1 MAIVEQIQL
10 RCMNFFGVNQRGR
23 IVARNRLVYGS
34 LICVAAYFL
43 LVILYYVRSLFPE
56 IDMIIFSRCLNP
68 IQNWDGKILDVPVWP
83 SSYANRPEYFNIQ
96 YEEAAASNNELANL
110 RRPENQPVIIWG
122 THHKTGT
129 FLAKKLFSRVCAKM
143 GWCCLF
149 HVTRDSVHAVSDA
162 IVHEPVDALG
172 HNQWVWHPRE
182 LNITNYYFIHFYR
195 HPFKKIVSGYKYHY
209 DGTEVWT
216 QKPTLFSNICKYST
230 RLSAQAA
237 TSPIGGTPNRDDVFE
252 YCKGTHLCQTCCRRE
267 HEIAPTIDSN
277 GYSSQLSFKDK
288 TLSYRTPFEY
298 DYICEHLGK
307 MNTSLQHTLQTVP
320 ENKGLL
326 VEAALDFY
334 ENLRMAV
341 LVNQTADD
349 SRTLNIDLDYLT
361 ANYHEGTWLI
371 LRHLK
376 DIIPPET
383 LMALH
388 GDLQFFDLNN
398 SPVYRWSMS
407 NPIINHVTSGESSSS
422 GKKVDGSEVVRW
434 TSKQMNEYLKKHP
447 DVQRLYQPLLEKMHK
462 VISKRPNTLSVA
474 APEVK
479 N

>member
-1 MAIVEQIQL
+1 MKVLEQL
-10 RCMNFFGVNQRGR
+10 PVRFMNFFGLNQRGR
-23 IVARNRLVYGS
+23 IVARTRLIYGA
-34 LICVAAYFL
+34 LLCVGIYFL
-43 LVILYYVRSLFPE
+43 FVVMYYVRSLFPE
-56 IDMIIFSRCLNP
+56 IDMIIFSRCMNP

-83 SSYANRPEYFNIQ
+83 SNYANRPSHFNIHF
-96 YEEAAASNNELANL
+96 EKETATNTELANL
-110 RRPENQPVIIWG
+110 HRPADRPVIIWG

-172 HNQWVWHPRE
+172 HNQWIWHPRE

-216 QKPTLFSNICKYST
+216 QKPTLFSNLCTYSE
-230 RLSAQAA
+230 RLLDAA
-237 TSPIGGTPNRDDVFE
+237 SKSPSTSPNKDDVFE
-252 YCKGTHLCQTCCRRE
+252 YCRGTHLCQTCCRRE
-267 HEIAPTIDSN
+267 HETSPSLKA
-277 GYSSQLSFKDK
+277 GFSSQLSYRDK
-288 TLSYRTPFEY
+288 SLAYRSPFEY
-298 DYICEHLGK
+298 QYICEHLGK
-307 MNTSLQHTLQTVP
+307 MNTSLQNTLQTQP

-326 VEAALDFY
+326 VEAALDYY

-361 ANYHEGTWLI
+361 ANYHEGTWMI

-376 DIIPPET
+376 DIIPSDVMMT
-383 LMALH
+383 LH
-388 GDLQFFDLNN
+388 DDLQFFDLNN

-407 NPIINHVTSGESSSS
+407 NPIINHVTSGDSSSAS
-422 GKKVDGSEVVRW
+422 KKDGTEVVRW
-434 TSKQMNEYLKKHP
+434 TSKQMSDFLKKHP
-447 DVQRLYQPLLEKMHK
+447 DVQRLYQPVLELMHK
-462 VISKRPNTLSVA
+462 VIAKRPNTVTASS
-474 APEVK
+474 PEK
-479 N
+479 